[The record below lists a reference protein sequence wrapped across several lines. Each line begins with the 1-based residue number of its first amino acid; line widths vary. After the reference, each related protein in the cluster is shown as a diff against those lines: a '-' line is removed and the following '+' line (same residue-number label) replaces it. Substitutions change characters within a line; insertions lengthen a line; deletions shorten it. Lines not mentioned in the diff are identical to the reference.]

1 MITGTAGQGALPLA
15 SRVLTPGAHGETA
28 RFTETGIAG
37 RMQRGFV
44 HGILGVLTVGAPLFA
59 QPPGPEGLREEVDA
73 QYRVTETSG
82 GIGLLPRGDDRG
94 IALIELRGEAVYIDG
109 AGPLSVQRLTD
120 ELGADAAPLLRLR
133 LLDIPVQRSVL
144 GLPARPAGADADA
157 AVAAGARA
165 EAAGDA
171 VADAAAVAGVAVAE
185 AEDEVATA
193 DAAVAAAAVA
203 DAAVADAAVADAA
216 VADAAVADAA
226 VAAVAANAPPPPP
239 AAPPAAGAPAPPAAP
254 AEERQRRTVRR
265 SIVRFGG
272 DVHVPV
278 DERLVGEV
286 VLIGGRLR
294 VDGEVTREVTVIGG
308 SAEFGP
314 EAVARREVTI
324 VGGGVT
330 RHPGAR
336 FDQGLN
342 EVSFNGLDFDLSGL
356 GSGPRFRWP
365 SPPAPM
371 LYRSGDLMG
380 TFIRFAF
387 LGLLGSVVLLVA
399 SGSTR
404 RVAERVTREP
414 VKAGVVGLLAQLL
427 FLPLVIIGMVV
438 LVVTI
443 IGIPLLALVPVV
455 CVAALVVLVLGF
467 TGVVQLVSR
476 VLARGERSDFML
488 FWAGLVL
495 LMTPALF
502 GDALDLIGGPF
513 RLFAVILGV
522 TGFLL
527 EYLAWTTGSGAVILN
542 WFGGVAAPAGGAS
555 TPPPNP
561 PPVRPRAPSASL
573 PPAGEPD

>member
-15 SRVLTPGAHGETA
+15 SRVLTLGTRGETA
-28 RFTETGIAG
+28 RCTETGIAG
-37 RMQRGFV
+37 RMQRGFF
-44 HGILGVLTVGAPLFA
+44 HGLLGVLTVGAPLFA

-144 GLPARPAGADADA
+144 GLPARTAEAAADA

-171 VADAAAVAGVAVAE
+171 VADAAAVAGAAVAGAAVAE

-193 DAAVAAAAVA
+193 DAAVAEA
-203 DAAVADAAVADAA
+203 DAAA

-254 AEERQRRTVRR
+254 GEERQRRTVRR

-294 VDGEVTREVTVIGG
+294 VDGEVTRDVTVIGG

-356 GSGPRFRWP
+356 GSGRGFRWP
-365 SPPAPM
+365 RSPAPM
-371 LYRSGDLMG
+371 LYRSSDLMG

-427 FLPLVIIGMVV
+427 FLPLLIIGMVV
-438 LVVTI
+438 LVVTL

-476 VLARGERSDFML
+476 VLARGERSDFVL

-522 TGFLL
+522 TGFVL

-542 WFGGVAAPAGGAS
+542 WFGGVAAPAGGGS
-555 TPPPNP
+555 MP
-561 PPVRPRAPSASL
+561 PPVPPPAPSASL

>member
-1 MITGTAGQGALPLA
+1 MITGTAGRGALPLA
-15 SRVLTPGAHGETA
+15 SRVPTPGARGETA
-28 RFTETGIAG
+28 RWTETGIAG
-37 RMQRGFV
+37 RMQRGFF
-44 HGILGVLTVGAPLFA
+44 HGLLGVLTVGAPLFA

-94 IALIELRGEAVYIDG
+94 IALIEFRGEAVYIDG

-144 GLPARPAGADADA
+144 GLPARPAEADADA
-157 AVAAGARA
+157 AIAAGAPA

-171 VADAAAVAGVAVAE
+171 VAAVAAVAGVAVAE

-193 DAAVAAAAVA
+193 DATVAAA
-203 DAAVADAAVADAA
+203 DAAA
-216 VADAAVADAA
+216 ADAA
-226 VAAVAANAPPPPP
+226 VAAVAASAPPPPP
-239 AAPPAAGAPAPPAAP
+239 APPPAAGAPARPAAP
-254 AEERQRRTVRR
+254 GAERQRRTVRR

-294 VDGEVTREVTVIGG
+294 VDGEVTRDVTVIGG

-356 GSGPRFRWP
+356 GSGRGFRWP
-365 SPPAPM
+365 RPPAPM

-427 FLPLVIIGMVV
+427 FLPLLIIGVVV
-438 LVVTI
+438 LVVTL

-476 VLARGERSDFML
+476 VLARGERSDFVL

-522 TGFLL
+522 TGFVV

-542 WFGGVAAPAGGAS
+542 WFGGVAAPAGGGS
-555 TPPPNP
+555 IP
-561 PPVRPRAPSASL
+561 PPVPPPARPQAPSASL

>member
-15 SRVLTPGAHGETA
+15 SRVPTPGAHGETA
-28 RFTETGIAG
+28 RCTETGIAG

-193 DAAVAAAAVA
+193 DAAVAEA
-203 DAAVADAAVADAA
+203 DAAAVADAA

-286 VLIGGRLR
+286 VLFGGRLR

-308 SAEFGP
+308 
-314 EAVARREVTI
+314 
-324 VGGGVT
+324 VGGVRT
-330 RHPGAR
+330 RGGGQTRCHDCRRRGDEHPGAR

-365 SPPAPM
+365 RPPAPM

-427 FLPLVIIGMVV
+427 FLPLLIIGMVV

-555 TPPPNP
+555 TPPPIP

>member
-1 MITGTAGQGALPLA
+1 MITGTAGQRALPLA
-15 SRVLTPGAHGETA
+15 SRVLTLGTRGETA
-28 RFTETGIAG
+28 RCTETGIAG
-37 RMQRGFV
+37 RMQRGFF
-44 HGILGVLTVGAPLFA
+44 HGLLGVLTVGAPLFA

-144 GLPARPAGADADA
+144 GLPARPAEADADA

-165 EAAGDA
+165 ETARDA
-171 VADAAAVAGVAVAE
+171 VADAAAVAGAAVAE
-185 AEDEVATA
+185 VEDEVATA
-193 DAAVAAAAVA
+193 DAAVVEADVAAE
-203 DAAVADAAVADAA
+203 
-216 VADAAVADAA
+216 ADAA

-254 AEERQRRTVRR
+254 GEERQRLTVRR

-294 VDGEVTREVTVIGG
+294 VDGEVTRDVTVIGG

-356 GSGPRFRWP
+356 GSGRGFRWP
-365 SPPAPM
+365 RPPAPM
-371 LYRSGDLMG
+371 LYRSSDLMG

-427 FLPLVIIGMVV
+427 FLPLLIIGMVV
-438 LVVTI
+438 LVVTL

-476 VLARGERSDFML
+476 VLARGERSDFVL

-502 GDALDLIGGPF
+502 GDALDLIGGRF

-522 TGFLL
+522 TGFVL

-542 WFGGVAAPAGGAS
+542 WFGGVAAPAGGGS
-555 TPPPNP
+555 MP
-561 PPVRPRAPSASL
+561 PPVPPSVRPQAPSASL

>member
-1 MITGTAGQGALPLA
+1 M
-15 SRVLTPGAHGETA
+15 
-28 RFTETGIAG
+28 
-37 RMQRGFV
+37 
-44 HGILGVLTVGAPLFA
+44 
-59 QPPGPEGLREEVDA
+59 
-73 QYRVTETSG
+73 
-82 GIGLLPRGDDRG
+82 
-94 IALIELRGEAVYIDG
+94 
-109 AGPLSVQRLTD
+109 
-120 ELGADAAPLLRLR
+120 
-133 LLDIPVQRSVL
+133 
-144 GLPARPAGADADA
+144 
-157 AVAAGARA
+157 
-165 EAAGDA
+165 
-171 VADAAAVAGVAVAE
+171 
-185 AEDEVATA
+185 
-193 DAAVAAAAVA
+193 A

-314 EAVARREVTI
+314 EAVARRDVTI

-427 FLPLVIIGMVV
+427 FLPLLIIGMVV

-542 WFGGVAAPAGGAS
+542 WFGGVAAPAGGGS
-555 TPPPNP
+555 LPPPVP
-561 PPVRPRAPSASL
+561 PPVRPQAPSASL